1 MRTPFDSSDNQQ
13 IRKVA
18 SLSAQPL
25 IGGSTRQRGL
35 CQNRIETRHDI
46 LLSCVLNRHPSAV
59 PMVRGARQP
68 FRIRAMLSKLHSRFQ
83 RAESYRQ
90 VGQGFFGRQPG
101 EQGRMMRRLVW
112 AGVQGNALS
121 VWREAF
127 GIIRRY
133 PLASGFPAG
142 VLGMLGAAPYFF
154 IVGKIHVREEIL
166 TSLTG
171 AFAFYLYIVYVA
183 YAEEVTAEAER
194 GVVHITMRGVL
205 HMLRQASPV
214 VPSAIVASVA
224 AIIIPRAAT
233 ILLVIPGL
241 WLLTRWSLFAP
252 VISRERLGPMEALKR
267 SNGLVRDHFWLVF
280 LTATLAFVL
289 EETIVHAGAL
299 VGHAILGSDTWGE

>member
-133 PLASGFPAG
+133 PLASGFPAA

-154 IVGKIHVREEIL
+154 IVGRINLREEIL

-183 YAEEVTAEAER
+183 YAEEVSAEAER
-194 GVVHITMRGVL
+194 GVARITTRGVL
-205 HMLRQASPV
+205 RMLWQASLV
-214 VPSAIVASVA
+214 APSAMAAAVA
-224 AIIIPRAAT
+224 AILIPRAST
-233 ILLVIPGL
+233 VLVVIPGL
-241 WLLTRWSLFAP
+241 WILTRWSLFAP
-252 VISRERLGPMEALKR
+252 VISREHLGPVAALKR
-267 SNGLVRDHFWLVF
+267 SNEVARGHFELVF
-280 LTATLAFVL
+280 LTATFAAVL
-289 EETIVHAGAL
+289 EEVAVHG
-299 VGHAILGSDTWGE
+299 